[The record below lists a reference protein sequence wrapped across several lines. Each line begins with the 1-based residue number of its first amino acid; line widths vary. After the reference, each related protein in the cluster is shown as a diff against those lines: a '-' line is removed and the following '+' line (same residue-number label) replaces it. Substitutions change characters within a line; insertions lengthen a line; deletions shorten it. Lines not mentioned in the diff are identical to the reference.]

1 MGKLSLTK
9 SGLHKQREELKLFQ
23 RVLPSLDL
31 KRLQLNAELDRAKAR
46 LRAYQEE
53 VEALKKSVAQDLPML
68 ADREIDVSG
77 LLKVQSLRIEEEN
90 VVGVKLP
97 VLKEID
103 FAVTEYS
110 WFAKPPW
117 VDGLV
122 DHMRRRVELREKM
135 KVSAE
140 RVRLLERALR
150 RVTQRVNLFSK
161 ILIPTAKKNILKI
174 QIALGDAERAAV
186 GRAKLTKSMRERER
200 AGLLEGALL

>member
-31 KRLQLNAELDRAKAR
+31 KRLQLTAELDRAKAR
-46 LRAYQEE
+46 LRAHQEE

-77 LLKVQSLRIEEEN
+77 LLKVRSLRIEEEN

-97 VLKEID
+97 VLKAID

-117 VDGLV
+117 VDALV
-122 DHMRRRVELREKM
+122 DRLRQGLELREKM

-200 AGLLEGALL
+200 TGLPEGALP